1 MWSCKYHILLFEIY
15 DQDIWKLKIKFIF
28 SGTKVVTLEM
38 ANKLKKKNVHIL
50 PGYKLCRECIKVFEE
65 IDSTDDDADNDDDD
79 DDDDD
84 DNNDDDDDLHDDD
97 DDEDDEDE
105 DED

>member
-1 MWSCKYHILLFEIY
+1 
-15 DQDIWKLKIKFIF
+15 
-28 SGTKVVTLEM
+28 M

-79 DDDDD
+79 DDEDDD
-84 DNNDDDDDLHDDD
+84 ANNDDDDD
-97 DDEDDEDE
+97 DEDFEINANAHCCTTLYTTKE
-105 DED
+105 KTECIPRINWGITSKLT